1 MGLGFANAI
10 GELALVVFTTLAPAA
25 AVGYALSCLALV
37 FSDCEPLER
46 NERLHKLFA
55 PLSICM
61 IGLIASAAH
70 LGNPANVL
78 YVLTGITRS
87 PLSNEVTGAV
97 VFLALAAMFWL
108 YSFGLKPNVMLQR
121 VWAGLICAAA
131 LVFITLVSIAY
142 DVETIVTWH
151 SFHTPLS
158 IWCNAFAAGPLLA
171 ILTIKLGGPL
181 NGETRFFKPMAT
193 ICLAATAIG
202 IIVYLLQGFSLY
214 SMGNYILTAQ
224 ELFPYYWAAFALHVV
239 LGAAAVLTRRRIALS
254 TTLMFTAIFVMRFSF
269 YIFHMTAG
277 LGI

>member
-46 NERLHKLFA
+46 NERFHKLFV

-61 IGLIASAAH
+61 IGLIASAAR

-121 VWAGLICAAA
+121 IWTGLICAAA

-142 DVETIVTWH
+142 DVETIVTWR

-181 NGETRFFKPMAT
+181 DGEARSFKPMA
-193 ICLAATAIG
+193 ILSLAATAIG
-202 IIVYLLQGFSLY
+202 VIVYLLQGFNLY
-214 SMGNYILTAQ
+214 SMGNYILTAR
-224 ELFPYYWAAFALHVV
+224 ELFPYYWAAFALYIT
-239 LGAAAVLTRRRIALS
+239 LSAAAILTRRRIWLS
-254 TTLMFTAIFVMRFSF
+254 TMLMFAAIFVMRFSF

-277 LGI
+277 LGV